1 MSECQT
7 CIVRVMAYVIS
18 VCGMKGGVGK
28 STIAVTVG
36 VAFHRAGQNTLL
48 VDADE
53 QGTLRSWAGRGAE
66 DRLDVPPVVAMDAR
80 NLARDL
86 TRVAKDHD
94 AVVID
99 TPARLGREAR
109 AAMVLSDLVL
119 LPVARGLPGLA
130 ALDETLKIVEDA
142 RAMRP
147 DLDVRV
153 VLNRVDRTTLSKV
166 TRERLVEMGLAI
178 LGDGLRDLVAFDE
191 AMSCGADV
199 VGYAPESE
207 AAAEAKQLFSDIKKI
222 IGRRTK

>member
-1 MSECQT
+1 
-7 CIVRVMAYVIS
+7 
-18 VCGMKGGVGK
+18 MKGGVGK

-36 VAFHRAGQNTLL
+36 VAFHRAGQNMLL

-53 QGTLRSWAGRGAE
+53 QGTLRSWAGRGA
-66 DRLDVPPVVAMDAR
+66 DDSADVAPVVAMDAR

-153 VLNRVDRTTLSKV
+153 VLNRQTARPCRRSPASGSSRWASTSWARACATSLRS
-166 TRERLVEMGLAI
+166 TSHER
-178 LGDGLRDLVAFDE
+178 R
-191 AMSCGADV
+191 
-199 VGYAPESE
+199 
-207 AAAEAKQLFSDIKKI
+207 
-222 IGRRTK
+222 GRRRRLRA

>member
-1 MSECQT
+1 
-7 CIVRVMAYVIS
+7 MAYVIS
-18 VCGMKGGVGK
+18 ICGTKGGIGK

-36 VAFHRAGQNTLL
+36 VGFHRAGESTLL

-53 QGTLRSWAGRGAE
+53 QGTLRNWAGKGAE
-66 DRLDVPPVVAMDAR
+66 VDIPPVVAMDAR

-86 TRVAKDHD
+86 QRVGKQYEV
-94 AVVID
+94 VVID

-130 ALDETLKIVEDA
+130 ALEETLKIVEDA

-166 TRERLVEMGLAI
+166 TRDQVVEMKLAI
-178 LGDGLRDLVAFDE
+178 LGEGLHDRVAFDE
-191 AMSCGADV
+191 AMSMGTDA
-199 VGYAPESE
+199 VGYAPDSE
-207 AAAEAKQLFSDIKKI
+207 AAAEARELFSDVNKI
-222 IGRRTK
+222 MRRHAK